1 MRRGCYGRGKR
12 VQAATVSGAITAIGQ
27 EISLAC
33 EVNPTKISGSDKLLP
48 RLQQTYDGWRKEDP
62 PTTKMLPVESDV
74 PEWLV
79 ERGRERG
86 STELDRAVG
95 DLVMVAFYYLL
106 RIGEYTIKGSRNE
119 TKQTVQFKLED
130 VTFFKKNGDGK
141 LRCLPRTAPDH
152 LIMTADGATL
162 KLDNQKNG
170 WKGVCVY
177 HEANGDM
184 INCPVRALGRRVQ
197 HIRTGAGRE
206 IRTVFLSAYYVSGI
220 RYDVTAENV
229 SKSVKGAAKA
239 LAYPTGKGIPLQRI
253 NTHSLR
259 SGGANALALA
269 GYSDTQI
276 QKMGRWRGATFKE
289 YIREELAVYAE
300 NMSRD
305 MKTKFGFVN
314 IAGNAFHDIS
324 FDVTDALE

>member
-1 MRRGCYGRGKR
+1 M
-12 VQAATVSGAITAIGQ
+12 
-27 EISLAC
+27 AC
-33 EVNPTKISGSDKLLP
+33 EVNPIKIIP

-74 PEWLV
+74 PEALV
-79 ERGRERG
+79 ASGLLPG
-86 STELDRAVG
+86 ATELDRAVG
-95 DLVMVAFYYLL
+95 DLTMVAFYYLL
-106 RIGEYTIKGSRNE
+106 RVGEYTIKGTRNE

-130 VTFFKKNGDGK
+130 ITFFKKNTVGK
-141 LRCLPRTAPDH
+141 LRCLLRDAPEH
-152 LIMTADGATL
+152 MIMTADGATL

-177 HEANGDM
+177 HEANGDPV
-184 INCPVRALGRRVQ
+184 NCPVRALGRRVRS
-197 HIRTGAGRE
+197 IRKGNGHGKTY
-206 IRTVFLSAYYVSGI
+206 LSAYFAEG
-220 RYDVTAENV
+220 RRFDVTADNI
-229 SKSVKGAAKA
+229 SCALKGAARA
-239 LAYPTGKGIPLQRI
+239 LGYPTNKGIPIDRI

-269 GYSDTQI
+269 GYTDTQI

-289 YIREELAVYAE
+289 YIREELAVYSE

-305 MKTKFGFVN
+305 MRTKFGFVN

-324 FDVTDALE
+324 VDNIEALMQQ